1 MEREYSNALEGV
13 NRVVEANELSFQ
25 PAVALSEALLGFRIG
40 NFGFLLP
47 VSLHCEVIEALPV
60 NPVPKFEPWFSGLL
74 NIRGNIVPVVDLRLL
89 LGETVNPLK
98 KRYLLALGRG
108 EKMMALWLDDYPQM
122 MMALTDP
129 LPALPYFPQPLVPC
143 VRNAYVHQEQIWLA
157 VHLEPLF
164 SALGTRQINQEATL

>member
-13 NRVVEANELSFQ
+13 NRVVEANALSFQ
-25 PAVALSEALLGFRIG
+25 SAVTLSEALLGFRIG
-40 NFGFLLP
+40 HLGFLLP

-60 NPVPKFEPWFSGLL
+60 NPVPKVEPWFSGLL

-89 LGETVNPLK
+89 LGETLNPLK

-129 LPALPYFPQPLVPC
+129 LPDLPYLPPPLVPC
-143 VRNAYVHQEQIWLA
+143 VRHAYAHQEQIWLT
-157 VHLEPLF
+157 VQLEPLF
-164 SALGTRQINQEATL
+164 TALGARQTNQESTL